1 MGYYTDYKLE
11 IDPEPIGLLKY
22 LTKNDLLDSYLFH
35 ALTDRGSEMKWYD
48 HEDDMKDISK
58 DFPEALFTL
67 NGDGEESGDVWR
79 KYFKNGKMQT
89 CRARIVFDDYDEKEL
104 R

>member
-22 LTKNDLLDSYLFH
+22 LTKNDLLDSYLFY

-58 DFPEALFTL
+58 AFPEALFTL

-89 CRARIVFDDYDEKEL
+89 CRAGIVFDEYDEKEL